1 MGLDVEA
8 LVELYNP
15 ATYRVDKSPCCL
27 ASAFTYL
34 NMGFVCV
41 CVCVCVS
48 SVSCRVS
55 LEIRKENGRK
65 CVFADSCQDRQNVK
79 FYEYHCC
86 HCDNAIC

>member
-41 CVCVCVS
+41 CVCVCVFLLCPVEFLWRS
-48 SVSCRVS
+48 EKRMDVNAC
-55 LEIRKENGRK
+55 L
-65 CVFADSCQDRQNVK
+65 QTLVK
-79 FYEYHCC
+79 TVKM
-86 HCDNAIC
+86 

>member
-1 MGLDVEA
+1 MEA

-15 ATYRVDKSPCCL
+15 ATYRVDKFPCYL

-41 CVCVCVS
+41 CVCVS

-55 LEIRKENGRK
+55 LEIREEKEHK
-65 CVFADSCQDRQNVK
+65 CICKLFSRPSKCKVL
-79 FYEYHCC
+79 YHCC

>member
-15 ATYRVDKSPCCL
+15 ATYRVDKFPWYL

-34 NMGFVCV
+34 NMGF
-41 CVCVCVS
+41 VCVCVS

-55 LEIRKENGRK
+55 LEIRKENGHK
-65 CVFADSCQDRQNVK
+65 CVFANSCQDHQNVK
-79 FYEYHCC
+79 LCEYHCC